1 MAVRRAL
8 VTKNDEAIKE
18 YTDSDRDQIHKRIA
32 RCYAD
37 NPSVKV
43 QYLSNNTGNLT
54 AFQDTRFRSGAAA
67 RNTSGNW
74 PAVTS
79 YPTESQTGE
88 PEEINIYNWDRMSNS
103 RTDPNVGFV
112 NTYPGHW
119 VAKPV
124 YMEHDNSIREMNMQ
138 DIIDT
143 FITPVVGYIES
154 GTTSDFAG
162 GTYFI
167 STSTSETNCTQ
178 QGIAFQDT
186 VTALSLYSSGS
197 IGTAGTYQSHEDTGN
212 RITYYLH
219 KNDGVLETYRL
230 PLVIDKTSNGRNN
243 PAGLREMTQ
252 TEFHQ
257 LFCSLIRQ
265 QIYNG
270 AGNTLSYNLNGSGT
284 TKGTAMTNR
293 SMTGVTGQYTIRT
306 ASANDYRAQEFPNG
320 SITVKSTF
328 RLKLERT

>member
-1 MAVRRAL
+1 MTVRRAL

-43 QYLSNNTGNLT
+43 QYLSNNTGNLSGMM
-54 AFQDTRFRSGAAA
+54 DTRFRSGPAA

-74 PAVTS
+74 PQVTS
-79 YPTESQTGE
+79 YPTEGQTGE
-88 PEEINIYNWDRMSNS
+88 PEEINIQNWDRISNT
-103 RTDPNVGFV
+103 RIDPNVGFV

-219 KNDGVLETYRL
+219 KNNGVLETYRL

-252 TEFHQ
+252 AEFNQ
-257 LFCSLIRQ
+257 FFSSLIRQ

-293 SMTGVTGQYTIRT
+293 SMSGVSGQYTIRT

>member
-1 MAVRRAL
+1 MTVRRAL

-18 YTDSDRDQIHKRIA
+18 YTDSDRDQIHKRTA

-43 QYLSNNTGNLT
+43 QYVSGNTGNLSGM
-54 AFQDTRFRSGAAA
+54 QDTRFRSGPAA

-74 PAVTS
+74 PQVTS
-79 YPTESQTGE
+79 YPTEGQTGE

-154 GTTSDFAG
+154 GTTSDYAG
-162 GTYFI
+162 GSYFI

-186 VTALSLYSSGS
+186 VTKLSLYSSGS
-197 IGTAGTYQSHEDTGN
+197 IGTAGTYQSHEDTAS

-252 TEFHQ
+252 TEFNQ
-257 LFCSLIRQ
+257 FFSSF
-265 QIYNG
+265 
-270 AGNTLSYNLNGSGT
+270 T
-284 TKGTAMTNR
+284 
-293 SMTGVTGQYTIRT
+293 
-306 ASANDYRAQEFPNG
+306 
-320 SITVKSTF
+320 
-328 RLKLERT
+328 

>member
-1 MAVRRAL
+1 MTVRRAL

-37 NPSVKV
+37 NPSVSV
-43 QYLSNNTGNLT
+43 QYLSNNTGNLSGM
-54 AFQDTRFRSGAAA
+54 QDTRFRSGPAA

-74 PAVTS
+74 PQVTS
-79 YPTESQTGE
+79 YPTEGQTGE
-88 PEEINIYNWDRMSNS
+88 PEEINIQNWDRMSNS
-103 RTDPNVGFV
+103 RIDPNVGFV

-178 QGIAFQDT
+178 QGVAFQDT
-186 VTALSLYSSGS
+186 VTALSLYSAGS

-219 KNDGVLETYRL
+219 KNNGVLETYRL

-252 TEFHQ
+252 AEFNE
-257 LFCSLIRQ
+257 FFSSLIRQ

-293 SMTGVTGQYTIRT
+293 SMSGVSGQYTIRT

>member
-1 MAVRRAL
+1 MTVRRPL

-32 RCYAD
+32 RCYAG

-43 QYLSNNTGNLT
+43 QYLSNNTGNLSGM
-54 AFQDTRFRSGAAA
+54 QDTRFRSGPAK

-79 YPTESQTGE
+79 YPTEGQTGE

-103 RTDPNVGFV
+103 RTNPNVGFV
-112 NTYPGHW
+112 NTYPGLW

-124 YMEHDNSIREMNMQ
+124 YMEHDNVIREMSMQ

-143 FITPVVGYIES
+143 FITPVVGYIEG

-162 GTYFI
+162 GAYFI

-178 QGIAFQDT
+178 QGVAFQDT
-186 VTALSLYSSGS
+186 VTALTLYSSGS
-197 IGTAGTYQSHEDTGN
+197 IGTEGTYQSHEDTGN

-219 KNDGVLETYRL
+219 KNNGVSETYRL

-270 AGNTLSYNLNGSGT
+270 AGNTLSYNLDGTGT

-293 SMTGVTGQYTIRT
+293 SMTGVSGQFNIRT

-320 SITVKSTF
+320 SITVQSTF

>member
-1 MAVRRAL
+1 MTVRRAL

-18 YTDSDRDQIHKRIA
+18 YTNSDRDQIHKRIA

-37 NPSVKV
+37 NPSVRV

-54 AFQDTRFRSGAAA
+54 SFTDTRFRSGAAA
-67 RNTSGNW
+67 QNTTGDF
-74 PAVTS
+74 PEVTT
-79 YPTESQTGE
+79 YPTEGDTGE
-88 PEEINIYNWDRMSNS
+88 PQEINIETYSRMSNT
-103 RTDPNVGFV
+103 RTNPNVGFV

-124 YMEHDNSIREMNMQ
+124 YMEHDNVIREMSMQ

-154 GTTSDFAG
+154 GTTSAFAG

-167 STSTSETNCTQ
+167 STSASETNCTQ
-178 QGIAFQDT
+178 EGVVFEDT
-186 VTALSLYSSGS
+186 VTKLSLYSASS
-197 IGTAGTYQSHEDTGN
+197 IGAAGTFQSHEDTASTV
-212 RITYYLH
+212 TYYLH

-265 QIYNG
+265 QIFNG
-270 AGNTLSYNLNGSGT
+270 AGNTLSYNINGAGT
-284 TKGTAMTNR
+284 TKGSALTNR
-293 SMTGVTGQYTIRT
+293 SMTGVTGDYQQRE
-306 ASANDYRAQEFPNG
+306 ASANDYRAQEFPDG
-320 SITVKSTF
+320 TIAVKQTF

>member
-37 NPSVKV
+37 NPSVRV
-43 QYLSNNTGNLT
+43 QYLSNNTGNMT
-54 AFQDTRFRSGAAA
+54 ALVDTRFRSGAAA
-67 RNTSGNW
+67 RNQTGDF
-74 PAVTS
+74 PEVTT
-79 YPTESQTGE
+79 YPTQSETGE
-88 PEEINIYNWDRMSNS
+88 PQEIDIESYTRMNNT

-124 YMEHDNSIREMNMQ
+124 YMEHDNVIREMNMQ

-143 FITPVVGYIES
+143 FISPVVGYIES
-154 GTTSDFAG
+154 DTTSDFAG
-162 GTYFI
+162 GAYFI
-167 STSTSETNCTQ
+167 STSSSETNSTQ
-178 QGIAFQDT
+178 EGVVFEDT
-186 VTALSLYSSGS
+186 VTKLSLYSAGS
-197 IGTAGTYQSHEDTGN
+197 IGTAGTFQSHEDTASTV
-212 RITYYLH
+212 TYYLH
-219 KNDGVLETYRL
+219 KNNGVLETYRL

-293 SMTGVTGQYTIRT
+293 SMSGVTGQYTQRT